1 MMFFDQVNNRT
12 DHFRLHHFKNHR
24 AGRKFRTVT
33 CMFDRNALT
42 TPVGIVMSLL
52 TTPKRSSSFLL
63 ERASSAFTLR
73 SYANSSLKATMRSSS
88 LLCAWEAALSSD
100 KSSNTRFIRF
110 CLSSN
115 SIHIKRYPSVKLF
128 SCK

>member
-42 TPVGIVMSLL
+42 TPVGIVMVIIDH
-52 TTPKRSSSFLL
+52 TQAFLKFL
-63 ERASSAFTLR
+63 AGTASSAFTLR

>member
-42 TPVGIVMSLL
+42 TPVGIVMVIIDH
-52 TTPKRSSSFLL
+52 TQAFLKFL
-63 ERASSAFTLR
+63 AGTGQFGIYFAELR
-73 SYANSSLKATMRSSS
+73 QFVTQSNHAVQQ